1 MHAPKMFGT
10 ELMSS
15 FPGRRILKPSSRRGA
30 SGQSR
35 VLTPPSSDSN
45 TDQGNRDPDTPLPSV
60 ERDAPT
66 STDRQSTP
74 RSASPTPSLGSVST
88 KQAVDEDAIVQEMS
102 NMRNLRLTSP
112 ETPPSLP
119 HRASHTP
126 SIHVTPSGAPKG
138 ASQSILRREDSL
150 AANVAALSIESQK
163 ADSLAPT
170 GLQESRSPSPSRRRR
185 SGSGIRRELHMVE
198 SEDPPEAF
206 AKMAEVQE
214 ALVNA
219 RTLPRRMAAVLS
231 SSNLHRE
238 NGSSVRK
245 LYQQAT
251 RLNDFQLPSSRIV
264 GLVGD
269 SGVGKSSLINSLLDK
284 AGLARAVSNVAIQI
298 TYPQANTKMN
308 RAAVALLVL
317 VLSQNT
323 TSTSG
328 MISSSTWITS
338 PWTSSNS
345 NTRSYS
351 ELIATLSCYLR
362 ARAMVKIAIRPTTIN
377 NGCRKSPRSQQQPS
391 RRVSGRDSR
400 RCQVFYCRHPS
411 NQPLQEWSIGRRRYF
426 PTKLR
431 KILSVQSKNAALGRE
446 N

>member
-1 MHAPKMFGT
+1 MDNSSFASDNMHTPKTFGT
-10 ELMSS
+10 GSMSS
-15 FPGRRILKPSSRRGA
+15 FPERRILTPLSRKGA

-35 VLTPPSSDSN
+35 VFTPSFSAPN
-45 TDQGNRDPDTPLPSV
+45 ADQDNRDPDTPLPSV
-60 ERDAPT
+60 ERDAPS

-74 RSASPTPSLGSVST
+74 RSASPTPLLGSVST
-88 KQAVDEDAIVQEMS
+88 KQADDEDAIVQEMG
-102 NMRNLRLTSP
+102 NIRNLRLTSP
-112 ETPPSLP
+112 QTPPSLP

-150 AANVAALSIESQK
+150 AANVAALSIESEK

-170 GLQESRSPSPSRRRR
+170 GLQENRSPSPSRRRR
-185 SGSGIRRELHMVE
+185 SGSGIRREPHLVE

-411 NQPLQEWSIGRRRYF
+411 NQPLQ
-426 PTKLR
+426 
-431 KILSVQSKNAALGRE
+431 
-446 N
+446 